1 VSRLFTFKEENRVA
15 QEREANGGAARWLGW
30 NFALAI
36 LVSAFLLFQVQPL
49 ISKSILP
56 WFGGCPAVWTTAML
70 FFQTALF
77 AGYVY
82 AHLLQRWLR
91 PRQQAAVHFVVVAAA
106 LAALVLMRLPPG
118 PSWKPL
124 DSSHPTWHVLV
135 LLSASVGLP
144 YFALSAT
151 SPLIQAWF
159 SRVWA
164 DRSPYR
170 LYALSNVGSLA
181 GLLSYPFL
189 FEPAFDLTQQSGM
202 WFLGFVVYGVLC
214 AAALAC
220 LAGMRHADSGERV
233 GEAPSQGP
241 AEAPAAAPGMRD
253 RLLWLALPAAAS
265 LMLLATT
272 NHVCQNI
279 AVVPFLWVV
288 PLTLYLLSFIICFD
302 HQRWYVRGLWATAAV
317 LALVAA
323 AGNDEFWWFEYR
335 LNIAQELAL
344 YFAALFCTCMVCH
357 GELVRL
363 KPDPR
368 HLTEFYLLISAGGA
382 LGGIFVGL
390 VAPLVFTTFFEWSI
404 GLVLSCAIAITVLA
418 LSALRRTVALADD
431 TIARQAAAAARL
443 LLVPAAIGGLVYI
456 VMWQVTGWAPAID
469 RARNFY
475 GVVSV
480 FEYDRDDP
488 QKHERILKHGAIT
501 HGEQYLDPVKSHW
514 ATTYYS
520 EQSGVGRTIRFFRER
535 GPVRVGMVGLG
546 VGTLA
551 TYARPGDRY
560 RFYEINPEVLRMARA
575 HFTYLADCQVTP
587 EVEMGD
593 ARLSLERELSTD
605 DPPQFDVLVLDA
617 FSGDSIPAHLLTEE
631 AFEIYR
637 PHVAPG
643 GVIAVHITNR
653 YLYLAPVV
661 RGLARHFGLDTVR
674 IYTPDDKTRA
684 IGHSDW
690 MMLTNNQD
698 FLRAVKP
705 SPPPDAEDDF
715 SVPLWTDQYNNLFQ
729 ILRHGS

>member
-1 VSRLFTFKEENRVA
+1 VDEK
-15 QEREANGGAARWLGW
+15 REASGGATGWLGW

-70 FFQTALF
+70 FFQTVLF

-91 PRQQAAVHFVVVAAA
+91 PRQQATVHFLVVAAA
-106 LAALVLMRLPPG
+106 LAALALMRLPPG
-118 PSWKPL
+118 PSWKPV
-124 DSSHPTWHVLV
+124 DSSNPTWRVLV
-135 LLSASVGLP
+135 LLSATVGLP

-159 SRVWA
+159 SRVWS

-170 LYALSNVGSLA
+170 LYALSNVGSLV
-181 GLLSYPFL
+181 GLLSYPFV
-189 FEPAFDLTQQSGM
+189 FEPAFDLSKQSAM
-202 WFLGFVVYGVLC
+202 WLGGFAVYAVLC

-220 LAGMRHADSGERV
+220 LARIRQPSAGDRP
-233 GEAPSQGP
+233 GEAPSGGP
-241 AEAPAAAPGMRD
+241 ADAPAAAPGMVR

-288 PLTLYLLSFIICFD
+288 PLTLYLLTFIICFD

-323 AGNDEFWWFEYR
+323 AGNEEFWWFDYH
-335 LNIAQELAL
+335 LSTAQELSL
-344 YFAALFCTCMVCH
+344 YFAAMFFACMVCH

-390 VAPLVFTTFFEWSI
+390 VAPLVFTTFLEWPI
-404 GLVLSCAIAITVLA
+404 GVVASCAIAILVLA
-418 LSALRRTVALADD
+418 LSVSAWEIPWPGKTAPADALG
-431 TIARQAAAAARL
+431 IF
-443 LLVPAAIGGLVYI
+443 LVPAALVGLGYI
-456 VMWQVTGWAPAID
+456 VFWQVSGWKPAVD

-488 QKHERILKHGAIT
+488 QEHDRRLKHGAIT
-501 HGEQYLDPVKSHW
+501 HGQQYLDPVKSHW

-520 EQSGVGRTIRFFRER
+520 QQSGVGRTIRFFRDR
-535 GPVRVGMVGLG
+535 GPVRVGVVGLG

-551 TYARPGDRY
+551 TYARKGDYY

-587 EVEMGD
+587 KVEMGD
-593 ARLSLERELSTD
+593 ARLSLERELSGTGQ
-605 DPPQFDVLVLDA
+605 PPPLFDVLVLDA

-637 PHVAPG
+637 PHLAPG

-661 RGLARHFGLDTVR
+661 RGLARHFAFDTLR
-674 IYTPDDKTRA
+674 IDTLRDDSRA

-705 SPPPDAEDDF
+705 APPQEAGDDF
-715 SVPLWTDQYNNLFQ
+715 TVPLWTDKYNNLFQ
-729 ILRHGS
+729 ILRRGP

>member
-1 VSRLFTFKEENRVA
+1 MSSVVR
-15 QEREANGGAARWLGW
+15 EREAGGLAARWLGW
-30 NFALAI
+30 NFALTI

-70 FFQTALF
+70 FFQTVLF

-82 AHLLQRWLR
+82 AHLLQRWLK
-91 PRQQAAVHFVVVAAA
+91 PHQQAAVHFLVVLAA
-106 LAALVLMRLPPG
+106 LAALALMRMPPG
-118 PSWKPL
+118 PSWKPP
-124 DSSHPTWHVLV
+124 DSSDPTWRVLV

-151 SPLIQAWF
+151 SPLVQAWF

-170 LYALSNVGSLA
+170 LYALSNVGSLV
-181 GLLSYPFL
+181 GLLSYPFV
-189 FEPAFDLTQQSGM
+189 FEPAFDLSRQSAM
-202 WFLGFVVYGVLC
+202 WFGSFAIYGVLS
-214 AAALAC
+214 AAALVC
-220 LAGMRHADSGERV
+220 LVRIKQPESGE
-233 GEAPSQGP
+233 AT
-241 AEAPAAAPGMRD
+241 AAAPPAEPAEGPATAPRMLS

-288 PLTLYLLSFIICFD
+288 PLTLYLLTFIICFD

-323 AGNDEFWWFEYR
+323 TGNEEFNWFGYR
-335 LNIAQELAL
+335 LNTAEELSL
-344 YFAALFCTCMVCH
+344 YFAAMFCTCMVCH

-368 HLTEFYLLISAGGA
+368 HLTEFYLLIAAGGA

-390 VAPLVFTTFFEWSI
+390 VAPLVFTTFFEWPI
-404 GLVLSCAIAITVLA
+404 AVVASCGIAIVVLA
-418 LSALRRTVALADD
+418 LPASKGELPWPGKTFLAETLRLV
-431 TIARQAAAAARL
+431 
-443 LLVPAAIGGLVYI
+443 LVPAALVGLGFI
-456 VMWQVTGWAPAID
+456 IFWQATGWKPAID

-480 FEYDRDDP
+480 FEYDRDNP
-488 QKHERILKHGAIT
+488 QEHDRRLKHGAIT
-501 HGEQYLDPVKSHW
+501 HGQQYLDPVKSHW

-520 EQSGVGRTIRFFRER
+520 PQSGVGQTIRFFRDR
-535 GPVRVGMVGLG
+535 GPVRVGVVGLG

-551 TYARPGDRY
+551 TYARKGDRY

-593 ARLSLERELSTD
+593 ARLSLERELSLTD
-605 DPPQFDVLVLDA
+605 QPPPQFDVLVLDA
-617 FSGDSIPAHLLTEE
+617 FSGDSIPAHLLTRE

-661 RGLARHFGLDTVR
+661 RGLAEHFGLKTVR
-674 IYTPDDKTRA
+674 IDTRRDESRA

-690 MMLTNNQD
+690 MMLTDNPE
-698 FLRAVKP
+698 FLRTVK
-705 SPPPDAEDDF
+705 SAPPAEAGDDF
-715 SVPLWTDQYNNLFQ
+715 TVPLWTDKYNNLFQ
-729 ILRHGS
+729 ILRRGL

>member
-1 VSRLFTFKEENRVA
+1 MVR
-15 QEREANGGAARWLGW
+15 EREMSGGASRWLGW

-91 PRQQAAVHFVVVAAA
+91 PRRQAAVHFLVVAAA
-106 LAALVLMRLPPG
+106 LATLALTRLPPG
-118 PSWKPL
+118 PSWKPV
-124 DSSHPTWHVLV
+124 DSSHPTWRVLV

-151 SPLIQAWF
+151 SPLVQAWF
-159 SRVWA
+159 SRVWS

-170 LYALSNVGSLA
+170 LYALSNVGSLV
-181 GLLSYPFL
+181 GLLSYPFV
-189 FEPAFDLTQQSGM
+189 FEPAFDLSKQSAM
-202 WFLGFVVYGVLC
+202 WLWGFVVYGVLC
-214 AAALAC
+214 AAAMVC
-220 LAGMRHADSGERV
+220 LVRMRQPLSGDRPEDTLS
-233 GEAPSQGP
+233 GGP
-241 AEAPAAAPGMRD
+241 ADARAAAPGVLR
-253 RLLWLALPAAAS
+253 RLLWVALPAAAS

-323 AGNDEFWWFEYR
+323 AGNEEFNWFNYR
-335 LNIAQELAL
+335 LSTVQELSL
-344 YFAALFCTCMVCH
+344 YFAAMFFTCMVCH

-404 GLVLSCAIAITVLA
+404 GVVASCAIAILVMA
-418 LSALRRTVALADD
+418 LSAIREILLVGSTIPRR
-431 TIARQAAAAARL
+431 AAAVAEM
-443 LLVPAAIGGLVYI
+443 LLVPAALVGLGYI
-456 VMWQVTGWAPAID
+456 VFWQATGWKPAVD

-480 FEYDRDDP
+480 YEYDRDNP
-488 QKHERILKHGAIT
+488 QEHERRLKHGMIT
-501 HGEQYLDPVKSHW
+501 HGQQYLDPVKSHW

-520 EQSGVGRTIRFFRER
+520 EQSGVGRAIRFFRQR

-551 TYARPGDRY
+551 SYARKGDRY
-560 RFYEINPEVLRMARA
+560 RFYEINPEVLRMARTY
-575 HFTYLADCQVTP
+575 FTYLADCQVTP
-587 EVEMGD
+587 EVVMGD
-593 ARLSLERELSTD
+593 ARLSLERELSMKGRP
-605 DPPQFDVLVLDA
+605 PPQFDVLVLDA

-637 PHVAPG
+637 PHVATG
-643 GVIAVHITNR
+643 GVIAVHISNR

-661 RGLARHFGLDTVR
+661 KGLAEHFSLDAVR
-674 IYTPDDKTRA
+674 IDTPIDVSRA
-684 IGHSDW
+684 INHCDW
-690 MMLTNNQD
+690 MLLTDNRE

-705 SPPPDAEDDF
+705 SPPKEAGDDF
-715 SVPLWTDQYNNLFQ
+715 TVPLWTDKYNNLFQ
-729 ILRHGS
+729 ILRRGA

>member
-1 VSRLFTFKEENRVA
+1 MA
-15 QEREANGGAARWLGW
+15 AERGAGGGGRWLGW

-70 FFQTALF
+70 FFQTMLF
-77 AGYVY
+77 GGYVY

-91 PRQQAAVHFVVVAAA
+91 PRQQATVHLLVVAAA
-106 LAALVLMRLPPG
+106 LAALALMRLPPG
-118 PSWKPL
+118 PSWKPV
-124 DSSHPTWHVLV
+124 DSSHPTWRVLV

-159 SRVWA
+159 SRVWS

-181 GLLSYPFL
+181 GLLSYPFV
-189 FEPAFDLTQQSGM
+189 FEPAFDLTKQSAM
-202 WFLGFVVYGVLC
+202 WLCSFAVYGVLC
-214 AAALAC
+214 AAALVC
-220 LAGMRHADSGERV
+220 LARIRRPLSGDRP
-233 GEAPSQGP
+233 GETLSGGP
-241 AEAPAAAPGMRD
+241 ADARAAAPGVVR

-288 PLTLYLLSFIICFD
+288 PLTLYLLTFIICFD
-302 HQRWYVRGLWATAAV
+302 HQRWYVRGLWTTAAV
-317 LALVAA
+317 AALVAA
-323 AGNDEFWWFEYR
+323 AGNEQFNWFNHR
-335 LNIAQELAL
+335 LSTVQELSL
-344 YFAALFCTCMVCH
+344 YFAAMFFTCMVCH
-357 GELVRL
+357 GELARL

-368 HLTEFYLLISAGGA
+368 RLTEFYLLISAGGA

-390 VAPLVFTTFFEWSI
+390 AAPLVFTTFFEWPI
-404 GLVLSCAIAITVLA
+404 GVVASCAIAILA
-418 LSALRRTVALADD
+418 MALASTRELLVAGN
-431 TIARQAAAAARL
+431 TIPRRAAAVAGML
-443 LLVPAAIGGLVYI
+443 FVPAALVGLGYI
-456 VMWQVTGWAPAID
+456 VFWQASGWRPAVD

-475 GVVSV
+475 GVVAV
-480 FEYDRDDP
+480 YQYDRDDP
-488 QKHERILKHGAIT
+488 QEHDRRLKHGAIT
-501 HGEQYLDPVKSHW
+501 HGQQYLDPVKSHW

-520 EQSGVGRTIRFFRER
+520 QQSGVGRTIRFFRER
-535 GPVRVGMVGLG
+535 GPVRVGVVGLG

-551 TYARPGDRY
+551 TYARKGDRY

-593 ARLSLERELSTD
+593 ARLSLERELSKEGQP
-605 DPPQFDVLVLDA
+605 PPQFDVLVLDA

-637 PHVAPG
+637 PHLATG
-643 GVIAVHITNR
+643 GVIAAHITNR

-661 RGLARHFGLDTVR
+661 KGLAKHFGLDTVR
-674 IYTPDDKTRA
+674 IDTLRDDSRA

-690 MMLTNNQD
+690 MMLTNNRD
-698 FLRAVKP
+698 FLRAVKS
-705 SPPPDAEDDF
+705 SPPQEAGDDF
-715 SVPLWTDQYNNLFQ
+715 TVPLWTDKYNNLFQ
-729 ILRHGS
+729 ILRRGA